1 MDGAPS
7 GEDQS
12 ETPFFGVFGGRM
24 GSTSARAVPQ
34 REGNAAGW
42 EATNERRSFC
52 CLWLCNAR
60 RGTSPY
66 RSADCCARV
75 FIFTTRMFLTQ
86 RQCCSV
92 YLVLRTNNANDNNN
106 DNNNKKNLAGWKR
119 TELPSF
125 RSIGSVGLALRFT

>member
-1 MDGAPS
+1 
-7 GEDQS
+7 
-12 ETPFFGVFGGRM
+12 M

-52 CLWLCNAR
+52 SLWLCNAR